1 MKETFKIIYN
11 TAVQKIKAFQTLENA
26 RVLKHFFGAFLAFAV
41 LIVADTPF
49 MIFLGVMLT
58 LHAIWDMNDYFKGK

>member
-11 TAVQKIKAFQTLENA
+11 TAVQKIKAFQTPANA
-26 RVLKHFFGAFLAFAV
+26 RVIKHFFGSFLAFAV
-41 LIVADTPF
+41 LIIAETPF

-58 LHAIWDMNDYFKGK
+58 LHSIWDIYDYYKGQ